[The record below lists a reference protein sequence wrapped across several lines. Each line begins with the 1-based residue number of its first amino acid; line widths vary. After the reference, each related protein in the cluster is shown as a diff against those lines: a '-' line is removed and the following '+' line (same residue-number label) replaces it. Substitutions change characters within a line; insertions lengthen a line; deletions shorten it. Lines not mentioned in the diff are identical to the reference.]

1 MEVFR
6 FGLSYWK
13 KYLKAAVFIQL
24 LSFIALTCDL
34 LIPMISE
41 MFIDY
46 VIRSDTPDKTNIFS
60 FMLSGKFGNIHTM
73 RLLFSLSVLLML
85 LLSVRLVLIYIKN
98 VTNQKL
104 GLGLETDL
112 RMVTFKKLSEL
123 DSMTISDYN
132 TGELLTTIN
141 ADTIMFK
148 EMFCRIVPNIIDS
161 IAVLA
166 VSTIMLANIHIWLLL
181 IPVMLAPVLFTALMR
196 FRKLAMEIGRA
207 HV

>member
-13 KYLKAAVFIQL
+13 KYLPAAVFIQL

-46 VIRSDTPDKTNIFS
+46 VIRSGTPDKSNIFS
-60 FMLSGKFGNIHTM
+60 FMLSGRYGNIHTM
-73 RLLFSLSVLLML
+73 ELLFSLSVLLMS

-112 RMVTFKKLSEL
+112 RMATFKKLSE
-123 DSMTISDYN
+123 D
-132 TGELLTTIN
+132 
-141 ADTIMFK
+141 
-148 EMFCRIVPNIIDS
+148 
-161 IAVLA
+161 
-166 VSTIMLANIHIWLLL
+166 
-181 IPVMLAPVLFTALMR
+181 
-196 FRKLAMEIGRA
+196 RKS
-207 HV
+207 VV

>member
-60 FMLSGKFGNIHTM
+60 FMLSGKFGNIHTI
-73 RLLFSLSVLLML
+73 RLLFS
-85 LLSVRLVLIYIKN
+85 
-98 VTNQKL
+98 
-104 GLGLETDL
+104 
-112 RMVTFKKLSEL
+112 
-123 DSMTISDYN
+123 
-132 TGELLTTIN
+132 
-141 ADTIMFK
+141 
-148 EMFCRIVPNIIDS
+148 
-161 IAVLA
+161 
-166 VSTIMLANIHIWLLL
+166 H
-181 IPVMLAPVLFTALMR
+181 
-196 FRKLAMEIGRA
+196 
-207 HV
+207 